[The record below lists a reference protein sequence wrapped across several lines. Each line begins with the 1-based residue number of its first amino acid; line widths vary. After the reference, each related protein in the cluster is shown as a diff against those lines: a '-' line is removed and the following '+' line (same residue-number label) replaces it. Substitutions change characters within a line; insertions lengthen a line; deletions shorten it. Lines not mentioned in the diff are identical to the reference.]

1 MIDLRTLFATTRR
14 IAVLGAHRDPWKPAF
29 YVPDYLHQT
38 GYDILPINPVLVG
51 ETLWGQPVRATLG
64 EVGAVDMV
72 VVFRRS
78 ELLPVH
84 LPEILAMQPLPR
96 CVWLQSGIRLDS
108 FVKSMEERGIQ
119 VVQDRCSMVEHR
131 RLA

>member
-38 GYDILPINPVLVG
+38 GYDILPVNPVLVG

-78 ELLPVH
+78 ELLPAH

>member
-38 GYDILPINPVLVG
+38 GYDILPVNPVLVG

-108 FVKSMEERGIQ
+108 FAKILEERGIQ